1 MASWL
6 QVASYVYYSRPKSE
20 LTIQLLMLNS
30 FKIGVTAALMSDALK
45 LQT

>member
-6 QVASYVYYSRPKSE
+6 QVASYIYYSQPKSE
-20 LTIQLLMLNS
+20 VTVQLLMLNA